1 VFDDNPQLS
10 RMTSQGKCPQCG
22 ADIPPDMLAGHCPHC
37 LMARTLGIGPDGN
50 AQILPEAMRRFGD
63 YELLEEIARGGMGVV
78 YRARQRSLNRVVALK
93 MILAGEFASP
103 EFVRRFKN
111 EAEAAARLRHPNIVT
126 IHEVGEHEGQHFF
139 AMEFVDGPHLGELVR
154 DHPLPPR
161 RAATYL
167 KAIAEAVS
175 HAHAQRVLHR
185 DLKPSNILLDPFD
198 QPRVTDFG
206 LARQLDVRSDL
217 TLSGQ
222 ALGSPG
228 YMPPEQSLGR
238 HAEMGPASD
247 IYSLGA
253 VLYHLLTGRPPFQGD
268 TLHAVLFQ
276 VQTVEPVPLRRLNLS
291 VPLDLETICQ
301 KCLEKDPKR
310 RYATARELADELDR
324 FLRDEPIRARPIGPL
339 GLGWR
344 WCRRRPAVATL
355 LGALLVAL
363 VAGLVGILWQA
374 RRAELAHII
383 ADTKGTQTRIHEY
396 ATDLRAAWDG
406 VERGLFADARR
417 LLLKHQPASGR
428 PDERGFEWR
437 FVWERS
443 HGQQF
448 ATLTNHTS
456 TVCGVGVSPD
466 GRWAASSGMDGQLC
480 LWDLATLQL
489 RKRWPIGGVGWF
501 IEFSPDSTLL
511 LSSKGGNKT
520 AVWRV
525 PDGTQVREVE
535 GARASIARDAP
546 LLAGFSVN
554 PFLDSSPA
562 RIRILNYATGEPLN
576 ELPERG
582 RAVALSPDG
591 RFVAIGL
598 AKSNVVVREVATSR
612 LVTTL
617 ATSSEAHSL
626 QFSPDGSRLAMAG
639 WSKTV
644 RVWNLMPLFR
654 GETSRPESQ
663 PAGTSFEPSTI
674 TQGLTTPT
682 HADTALEAGH
692 WLKTWSVALSPDGR
706 KLASTGSDRSLR
718 VWDADTLAPLELFNG
733 HADEVWCVA
742 WMPDGKRLITG
753 GKDGLVMLWQSG
765 KALEETTVPND
776 GWRRIFFGRDG
787 RRLLTHPRQGGQA
800 GPALWSLGGMRLP
813 SNLDSIGPASQSDSA
828 GSAGASPAR
837 LDRWSVGRA
846 FIGVAADDTAVE
858 LSTTAGALNF
868 YGPESDK
875 PERSVR
881 LESFARG
888 SRSLGQGSGLSADGH
903 SAFALGTNGLAQ
915 VWDVANGKLRHQL
928 KTRVLRLNCSRLSRD
943 ARWLAISAEFPYEAY
958 LYDTASGRERVLRGH
973 TEFVKNM
980 SFSADGALLATAGID
995 ARVKIW
1001 DPASGAEIHTLTGH
1015 WQSVDDVAF
1024 SPDGRTLASIESRTC
1039 VKLWRLD
1046 TFREVASVPLAD
1058 AGEQLVFSPTGDQ
1071 LAISRSGGR
1080 ITFLEAPAVEPK

>member
-1 VFDDNPQLS
+1 MTNPRQ
-10 RMTSQGKCPQCG
+10 CAQCG

-37 LMARTLGIGPDGN
+37 LVARTMGIGPDGG
-50 AQILPEAMRRFGD
+50 AQTLPEAMRRFGD

-167 KAIAEAVS
+167 KAIAEAVA

-185 DLKPSNILLDPFD
+185 DLKPSNILLDPFE

-206 LARQLDVRSDL
+206 LARQLDVGSDL

-238 HAEMGPASD
+238 HAEIGPASD

-268 TLHAVLFQ
+268 TLHAVMFQ
-276 VQTVEPVPLRRLNLS
+276 VQTVEPVPLRRVNPS

-301 KCLEKDPKR
+301 KCLEKDPAR
-310 RYATARELADELDR
+310 RYSTARELTDELDR

-339 GLGWR
+339 GVGWR

-355 LGALLVAL
+355 MGALLVAL
-363 VAGLVGILWQA
+363 LSGLVGVLWQA

-383 ADTKGTQTRIHEY
+383 ADTKSAQTRIHEY

-406 VERGLFADARR
+406 AERGLFADARR
-417 LLLKHQPASGR
+417 LLFKHQPQPGQE
-428 PDERGFEWR
+428 DERGFEWR
-437 FVWERS
+437 FVWHRS
-443 HGQQF
+443 HGQQA

-480 LWDLATLQL
+480 LWDLNTLQL
-489 RKRWPIGGVGWF
+489 KQRWPLGGVGWF

-511 LSSKGGNKT
+511 LSSKGGSKT

-525 PDGTQVREVE
+525 PEGTLVRELE
-535 GARASIARDAP
+535 GSRASIARDMP

-554 PFLDSSPA
+554 PFLDSNPA
-562 RIRILNYATGEPLN
+562 RVRISNYATGEQLN

-591 RFVAIGL
+591 RFVAVGL

-617 ATSSEAHSL
+617 ATSSEAYSL
-626 QFSPDGSRLAMAG
+626 HFSPDGSRLAMAG

-644 RVWNLMPLFR
+644 RVWNLIPVLNAKAI
-654 GETSRPESQ
+654 RPESQ
-663 PAGTSFEPSTI
+663 PAGASAFGLQTMAP
-674 TQGLTTPT
+674 GLTTPT

-692 WLKTWSVALSPDGR
+692 WLKTWAVAFSPDGR

-742 WMPDGKRLITG
+742 WMPDGQRMITG
-753 GKDGLVMLWQSG
+753 GKDGLVMLWQTG
-765 KALEETTVPND
+765 KAREETTLPND
-776 GWRRIFFGRDG
+776 GWRRIYFGRDG
-787 RRLLTHPRQGGQA
+787 TRVLTHPRQGIQP
-800 GPALWSLGGMRLP
+800 GPALWSLGRVRLP
-813 SNLDSIGPASQSDSA
+813 LNPDLSNPDSIGSVSQREE
-828 GSAGASPAR
+828 GSAGVSPSR
-837 LDRWSVGRA
+837 LDRWSVGRG

-858 LSTTAGALNF
+858 LSATAGTLNF
-868 YGPESDK
+868 YRPESDR
-875 PERSVR
+875 PERSVA
-881 LESFARG
+881 LESFVRG
-888 SRSLGQGSGLSADGH
+888 SRLANHGSGLSSEGR
-903 SAFALGTNGLAQ
+903 SAFALGTNGHAQ
-915 VWDVANGKLRHQL
+915 IWDVANGKLRHQF
-928 KTRVLRLNCSRLSRD
+928 KTRVLRLNCARLSRD
-943 ARWLAISAEFPYEAY
+943 ARWLALSSEFPYEAY

-980 SFSADGALLATAGID
+980 SFSPDGALLATAGID
-995 ARVKIW
+995 GRIKIW

-1046 TFREVASVPLAD
+1046 TFREVASIPQAD
-1058 AGEQLVFSPTGDQ
+1058 AGEQLVFSPAGDR
-1071 LAISRSGGR
+1071 LAISRVGGR
-1080 ITFLEAPAVEPK
+1080 ITFLEAPAVQPK